1 MFTNACF
8 IRKNTKELRDKLS
21 KMGRRICISAEFED
35 SIWLAAYNHD
45 NGEEVHGVGYVDHDI
60 SPFDNT
66 DEVLNYFLEENKQT
80 NVPFIDCE
88 ENDELFLS
96 ICALNNETDKNQ
108 WFFSTGWTN
117 YKGNPI
123 PDKWVFCDQDTLEH
137 FAFVNNSPNS
147 YSREMWKKATV
158 QELINHF
165 KLE

>member
-21 KMGRRICISAEFED
+21 KMGRRIWISAEFED

-80 NVPFIDCE
+80 SNPLIDCE
-88 ENDELFLS
+88 GNEDLFLS
-96 ICALNNETDKNQ
+96 ICALNDETDKNQ
-108 WFFSTGWTN
+108 WFYSTGWTN
-117 YKGNPI
+117 YNGEPI

-147 YSREMWKKATV
+147 YRTGWKKATV
-158 QELINHF
+158 EELIEHF
-165 KLE
+165 KK